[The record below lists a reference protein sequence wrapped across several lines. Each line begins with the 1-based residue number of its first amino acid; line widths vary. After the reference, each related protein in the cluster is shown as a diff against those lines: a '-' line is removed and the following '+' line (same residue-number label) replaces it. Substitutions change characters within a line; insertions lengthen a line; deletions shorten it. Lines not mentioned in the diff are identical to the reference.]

1 MGNKNI
7 KQKNQRGL
15 FDEELRLDKLKRQ
28 GDPLL
33 KLKDLIDWEFFRQ
46 IIESNLKEE
55 AKGLGGRP
63 AYDTILKFKM
73 LILQRYYNISDEQLE
88 YQVNDRLSFM
98 RFLDITLA
106 DDVPDC
112 NTIRYFRD
120 TLTSKN
126 IIEKLF
132 KEFGTMLS
140 EKGYMANEGS
150 IVDASF
156 IEVPKQR
163 NTRDENDDIKNNKIP
178 EEWKKEENKDKL
190 AHKDTD
196 ARWTKKNN
204 ISYYGYKNH
213 AKVDIQSK
221 LIKDYKLTSANVHD
235 SQVLADLLD
244 ETDRGKEIYAD
255 SAYSGQDDI
264 ITQNGVIEKICE
276 KGCRYKK
283 LTDEQKH
290 TNTSKSKIRA
300 RVEHVF
306 GFIENSMHG
315 SYIRTIGKIRAGC
328 AIGLMNLTYNIFRY
342 IHLQRVKFT
351 PLMKQLA

>member
-1 MGNKNI
+1 MENKN
-7 KQKNQRGL
+7 KKLHNLRGL
-15 FDEELRLDKLKRQ
+15 FDEEMKLEKLREQ

-33 KLKDLIDWEFFRQ
+33 KLKDLIDWGFFRSL
-46 IIESNLKEE
+46 IESNLKEE
-55 AKGLGGRP
+55 PKGLGGRP

-88 YQVNDRLSFM
+88 YQANDRLSFM

-120 TLTSKN
+120 KLTSKG
-126 IIEKLF
+126 IVEKLF
-132 KEFGTMLS
+132 TEFVNMLN
-140 EKGYMANEGS
+140 EKGFIINEGS
-150 IVDASF
+150 IIDASF
-156 IEVPKQR
+156 VEVPKQR
-163 NTRDENDDIKNNKIP
+163 NKKDENDAIKNNTIP

-213 AKVDIQSK
+213 VNVDIKSK
-221 LIKDYKLTSANVHD
+221 LIKDYQVTAASVHD
-235 SQVLADLLD
+235 SQVLGDLLD
-244 ETDRGKEIYAD
+244 DRDKGKDIYAD
-255 SAYSGQDDI
+255 SAYSGQNDVI
-264 ITQNGVIEKICE
+264 QRKEVIEKICE

-283 LTDEQKH
+283 LTDEQIKN
-290 TNTSKSKIRA
+290 NTSKSKIRA

-306 GFIENSMHG
+306 GFIENSMNG
-315 SYIRTIGKIRAGC
+315 SYIKTIGKIRAGC
-328 AIGLMNLTYNIFRY
+328 GIGLMNLTYNLFRY
-342 IHLQRVKFT
+342 MHLQSVRCT
-351 PLMKQLA
+351 

>member
-1 MGNKNI
+1 M
-7 KQKNQRGL
+7 
-15 FDEELRLDKLKRQ
+15 
-28 GDPLL
+28 
-33 KLKDLIDWEFFRQ
+33 
-46 IIESNLKEE
+46 KEE

-73 LILQRYYNISDEQLE
+73 LILERYYNISDEQLE

-98 RFLDITLA
+98 RFLGITLA

-120 TLTSKN
+120 KLTAN
-126 IIEKLF
+126 GIVEKLF

-150 IVDASF
+150 IIDASF
-156 IEVPKQR
+156 VEVPKQR

-178 EEWKKEENKDKL
+178 EEWKKEENKNKL
-190 AHKDTD
+190 AHKDLD

-204 ISYYGYKNH
+204 VSYYGYKNH
-213 AKVDIQSK
+213 TKVDRQSK
-221 LIKDYKLTSANVHD
+221 LIKDYRVTSANVHD
-235 SQVLADLLD
+235 SQALGDLLN
-244 ETDRGKEIYAD
+244 ETDRGKELYAD

-264 ITQNGVIEKICE
+264 ITQYEVIEKICE
-276 KGCRYKK
+276 KGCRNKK
-283 LTDEQKH
+283 LTDEQIQNNK
-290 TNTSKSKIRA
+290 SKSKIRV

-306 GFIENSMHG
+306 GFIENSMNG

-342 IHLQRVKFT
+342 LYLQKVKFA
-351 PLMKQLA
+351 PLVKQPCVG